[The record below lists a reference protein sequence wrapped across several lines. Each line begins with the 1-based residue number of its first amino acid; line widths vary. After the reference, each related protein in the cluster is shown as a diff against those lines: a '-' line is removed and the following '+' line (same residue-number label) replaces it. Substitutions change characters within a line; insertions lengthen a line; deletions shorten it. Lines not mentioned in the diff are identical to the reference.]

1 MATYQVFLLEQ
12 FHGQRT
18 LAGYSPWGRKQLDR
32 TEQRTLSLSKRIAV
46 YLVAG
51 LKHLIQESMSVFPE
65 LGFFFLIIY
74 FNWRLITLQ
83 YCSGFCHTLT

>member
-51 LKHLIQESMSVFPE
+51 LKHLIQ
-65 LGFFFLIIY
+65 
-74 FNWRLITLQ
+74 
-83 YCSGFCHTLT
+83 